1 MAMEKIKIEKY
12 GNKLYEALKSNSV
25 IEPITSRESE
35 ITVEDA
41 YAIQDVFIKRR
52 IKEDG
57 VKIIGKKIGLTSQV
71 VMDMLGVHQPD
82 FGYLLSDM
90 IYSDGD
96 EIKVTNDMIQP
107 KAEGEIAFVLKE
119 DLMGPGITTAD
130 VLRATK
136 FVMPCFEIVDSRI
149 KDWKIKVQD
158 TVADNASCG
167 YIVFGGKGVDPRD
180 VDLKTCGMTLEANG
194 ELLHTGA
201 GAAALGSPVNAV
213 VWLANTL
220 GSFGVGLKAGEVIL
234 SGALCAM
241 VTIKPGD
248 NMTINVGGIGSA
260 SCRFV

>member
-1 MAMEKIKIEKY
+1 MEMANEKIIQY
-12 GNKLYEALKSNSV
+12 GNELYEALKANRT
-25 IEPITSRESE
+25 IEPITSREKD
-35 ITVEDA
+35 ITIEDA
-41 YAIQDVFIKRR
+41 YAIQDVFIQRR

-57 VKIIGKKIGLTSQV
+57 VKIIGKKIGVTSKV

-96 EIKVTNDMIQP
+96 EIDVTSKMIQP

-119 DLMGPGITTAD
+119 DLMGPGITSAD
-130 VLRATK
+130 VLKATK

-167 YIVFGGKGVDPRD
+167 YIVFGGQGVSPYD
-180 VDLKTCGMTLEANG
+180 VDLTTCGLTLECNG

-220 GSFGVGLKAGEVIL
+220 GKLGVGLKAGEVIL

-241 VTIKPGD
+241 VTIKSGD
-248 NMTINVGGIGSA
+248 NMTINIGGIGST
-260 SCRFV
+260 SVRFV